1 MKWIKRVLTW
11 ALVLGVLGG
20 LVWGGI
26 ALLSSQRAASEE
38 SASYTD
44 VMTVERGSL
53 TASVSPTG
61 EVYAPRQVQ
70 LSFDVTRIPLL
81 ELNVVAGQEV
91 KTGDVLARID
101 PASLERAVRQA
112 QANLL
117 SAEDALEQAQ
127 DPYSDLDRQLAEL
140 AVAQAQTALEAA
152 EQDLA
157 DLQDPDLDVAQTAV
171 EAAIRQLKE
180 AEDNLASLQE
190 DESVLEEIDRLEWQ
204 ANEAQAA
211 HGELLAKNDTGE
223 VYYDR
228 LRLAHNRMLDAQ
240 EALEAAKLQA
250 ALNLLHAETQVV
262 EAQETLADAR
272 ASLADLQA
280 GPTALEL
287 AQARNQV
294 AQAAYN
300 LTKAEDDLATIQAG
314 PDANEIQVAQASY
327 NAALAALEEAQA
339 TLDAA
344 TMVAPFDGTVVSV
357 GAEVGA
363 LVSSGTV
370 IASLADLT
378 QLRVRASVDETD
390 ISQVEVGQPVQ
401 ITFDA
406 FPGRQF
412 QGQVLEVPLEGEL
425 SQNVV
430 IYQVLISLEGTE
442 GVALKSGMTA
452 NLQIVVGQRENALLV
467 PLLAVQQGDTGEVVL
482 VQDAPGEAVVQA
494 PVELG
499 LNDGTYV
506 EVLRGLNEGDQVVVQ
521 YDTSD
526 QTTGFGFGR
535 FGAGMGQG
543 PVIIQGDFPGGDRPP
558 QP

>member
-1 MKWIKRVLTW
+1 MKWIKRIVTW
-11 ALVLGVLGG
+11 VLVLGVLGG
-20 LVWGGI
+20 LAWAGMT
-26 ALLSSQRAASEE
+26 LLSNQRAASED
-38 SASYTD
+38 SSSFTD
-44 VMTVERGSL
+44 VVTVERGSL

-70 LSFDVTRIPLL
+70 LTCDVTRIPLL
-81 ELNVVAGQEV
+81 ELNVAAGQEV

-127 DPYSDLDRQLAEL
+127 DPYTDLDRQQAEL

-152 EQDLA
+152 QQDLA
-157 DLQDPDLDVAQTAV
+157 DLQDPELEAAQTAV
-171 EAAIRQLKE
+171 EDAIQQLKQ
-180 AEDNLASLQE
+180 AQDDLASLQE
-190 DESVLEEIDRLEWQ
+190 DEAILEEIDRLQWE
-204 ANEAQAA
+204 ANEAEAA
-211 HGELLAKNDTGE
+211 HGELLAKNGSGE
-223 VYYDR
+223 VYQDR
-228 LRLAHNRMLDAQ
+228 LRLAYNRMLDAQ
-240 EALEAAKLQA
+240 EALETAKLQA

-262 EAQETLADAR
+262 EAQEALADAK

-300 LTKAEDDLATIQAG
+300 LTKAEDDLATIVAG

-327 NAALAALEEAQA
+327 NAVLAALEEAQA
-339 TLDAA
+339 TLEAA
-344 TMVAPFDGTVVSV
+344 TMLAPFDGTVVSV
-357 GAEVGA
+357 GAEVGD

-370 IASLADLT
+370 VVSLADLT

-425 SQNVV
+425 SQNIV

-442 GVALKSGMTA
+442 AVALKSGMTA
-452 NLQIVVGQRENALLV
+452 NLQIIVGQRENALLV
-467 PLLAVQQGDTGEVVL
+467 PLLAVQQGDTGDVVL
-482 VQDAPGEAVVQA
+482 VQDVPGESAVQA

-521 YDTSD
+521 YDTSE

-535 FGAGMGQG
+535 FGAGMGEG
-543 PVIIQGDFPGGDRPP
+543 PVIIKGDFPDGGPP